1 MSTIGLALISKNEEQ
16 TLPTLL
22 ASIEGAFDRVVLL
35 DTGSTDATV
44 DVFQTWAKEQPLT
57 YSVGRFEWCDDFA
70 AARTAAENLLTNGT
84 PDHPVP
90 VGGEPMVDWITWA
103 DADDE
108 IVGAKNL
115 RQLCDHCPSEAVALV
130 ADYQYAHDE
139 QGNCVCTLKRERVVR
154 AGHGTWTGRVHE
166 AQLLDG
172 PTIPIDPAHCVWVH
186 HKPMQDAPASS
197 DRNLRILQQWNDEE
211 PGQPRILAYLGTE
224 LAAQGQHEQAIR
236 WFDEYLRAGSGWPEE
251 CAQVHRK
258 LAASL
263 MAMSDLERAVDV
275 ALRGLLVAP
284 GFADNYLSLAQ
295 ASYLMGKHAEAIHW
309 AHETLRL
316 GQPDT
321 LLILNPLDYVVEP
334 RYVLCAA
341 HTARG
346 EWQEAVAHGEQA
358 LQVVPYHGLLAQ
370 GVAFA
375 RREAKI
381 HHTANTFAGAARLLV
396 AHDEQSKALRVLE
409 DCVPHFAVDH
419 PEVVG
424 LRSMV
429 RERLAFIDAPDAY
442 ERHYQEGGSKPE
454 DAVEDY
460 AGVCEQLPRARFLL
474 DGLLEQI
481 EEADAA

>member
-1 MSTIGLALISKNEEQ
+1 MGTVGLALISKNEEA

-22 ASIEGAFDRVVLL
+22 SSIEGAFDRVVLL
-35 DTGSTDATV
+35 DTGSTDRTV
-44 DVFQTWAKEQPLT
+44 EIFQEWAQEAPQT
-57 YSVGRFEWCDDFA
+57 GVSTEVGTFEWVEDFA
-70 AARTAAENLLTNGT
+70 AARTAAEALLQRE
-84 PDHPVP
+84 PVEF
-90 VGGEPMVDWITWA
+90 VCWA
-103 DADDE
+103 DCDDE
-108 IVGAKNL
+108 LVGASNL
-115 RQLCDHCPSEAVALV
+115 RMLCEHCPAEAVALV
-130 ADYQYAHDE
+130 ADYAYAHDE
-139 QGNCVCTLKRERVVR
+139 SGNCVCTLKRERVVR

-172 PTIPIDPAHCVWVH
+172 PTVPIDPAHCLWVH
-186 HKPMQDAPASS
+186 RKPMTDAHASS
-197 DRNLRILQQWNDEE
+197 DRNLRILQAWNDEE
-211 PGQPRILAYLGTE
+211 PDNPRVLAYLGTE
-224 LAAQGQHEQAIR
+224 LAAQGKTADAVQ
-236 WFDEYLRAGSGWPEE
+236 WFDRYLSIDSGWPEE
-251 CAQVHRK
+251 RAQVHRK
-258 LAASL
+258 LAGCL
-263 MAMSDLERAVDV
+263 IGLGDFDRAQEV
-275 ALRGLLVAP
+275 ALRGLLVVP
-284 GFADNYLSLAQ
+284 GWADNYLSLAQ
-295 ASYLMGKHAEAIHW
+295 SMYLQGRHREAIFW

-334 RYVLCAA
+334 RYVLCAC
-341 HTARG
+341 HTALG
-346 EWQEAVAHGEQA
+346 EWMEAVQHGEQA

-370 GVAFA
+370 GVAYA
-375 RREAKI
+375 KREAKI
-381 HHTANTFAGAARLLV
+381 HHTAQTFAGVARLLV

-474 DGLLEQI
+474 DGLREQI
-481 EEADAA
+481 EEDAA

>member
-1 MSTIGLALISKNEEQ
+1 MSTIGLALISKNEEA

-35 DTGSTDATV
+35 DTGSTDDTV
-44 DVFQTWAKEQPLT
+44 RIFREWAQEAPQQGVST
-57 YSVGRFEWCDDFA
+57 EVDTFEWVDDFA
-70 AARTAAENLLTNGT
+70 AARTAAEELLMRE
-84 PDHPVP
+84 PVEF
-90 VGGEPMVDWITWA
+90 VCWA
-103 DADDE
+103 DCDDE

-115 RQLCDHCPSEAVALV
+115 RQLCDHCPNEAVALV
-130 ADYQYAHDE
+130 ADYAYAHDQ
-139 QGNCVCTLKRERVVR
+139 QGNCVCTLRRERVVR

-166 AQLLDG
+166 AQLLNG
-172 PTIPIDPAHCVWVH
+172 PTVPIDPAHCVWVH
-186 HKPMQDAPASS
+186 RKPMEDAPHSS
-197 DRNLRILQQWNDEE
+197 DRNLRILTRWNEEE
-211 PGQPRILAYLGTE
+211 PDQPRILAYLGTE
-224 LAAQGQHEQAIR
+224 LAAQGQHEQAVA
-236 WFDEYLRAGSGWPEE
+236 WFDQYLAAGSGWPEE

-263 MAMSDLERAVDV
+263 MALGDLERAVGV
-275 ALRGLLVAP
+275 ALKGLLVVP

-295 ASYLMGKHAEAIHW
+295 ATYLQGRHQEAIFW

-334 RYVLCAA
+334 RYVLCAS

-346 EWQEAVAHGEQA
+346 EWQEALTHGEQA
-358 LQVVPYHGLLAQ
+358 LQIVPYHGLLAQ

-381 HHTANTFAGAARLLV
+381 HHTAHTFAGAARLLV
-396 AHDEQSKALRVLE
+396 AHDEQSKALTVLE

-424 LRSMV
+424 LRSAV

-460 AGVCEQLPRARFLL
+460 AGVCEHLPRARFLL

-481 EEADAA
+481 EEAA